1 MLFDCG
7 AAPTKLSYQGMGNP
21 PGTSQ
26 LTLDKGRRR
35 SLRVL
40 LSVAVII
47 RGTTP
52 DGSAFSE
59 ETKTLVV
66 NAHGALIHIG
76 TEVKAN
82 QRITMTHKSTDET
95 QECRIV
101 HIGPMNAGKAQV
113 GIEFAKPSPKF
124 WRISFPPED
133 WNVPED

>member
-1 MLFDCG
+1 MATPSG
-7 AAPTKLSYQGMGNP
+7 SG
-21 PGTSQ
+21 SSE

-40 LSVAVII
+40 LSVPVII
-47 RGTTP
+47 RSVNP
-52 DGSAFSE
+52 SSPPLEE

-66 NAHGALIHIG
+66 NAHGALIQLSG
-76 TEVKAN
+76 AFQAN
-82 QRITMTHKSTDET
+82 QKVTMTHKGTQES

-101 HIGPMNAGKAQV
+101 YIGAMQGGKAQV

-133 WNVPED
+133 WNVPEN

>member
-1 MLFDCG
+1 MATPSG
-7 AAPTKLSYQGMGNP
+7 S
-21 PGTSQ
+21 SE
-26 LTLDKGRRR
+26 LTFDKGRRR

-40 LSVAVII
+40 LSVPVII
-47 RGTTP
+47 RGANP

-66 NAHGALIHIG
+66 NAHGALIQIRA
-76 TEVKAN
+76 EIKAN
-82 QRITMTHKSTDET
+82 QKITITSVGSNET
-95 QECRIV
+95 LECRV
-101 HIGPMNAGKAQV
+101 VYVGPVQAGKAQA